1 MMNDNADIGNRIEDL
16 TQFPVVEFLET
27 SKEPDTFRELVI
39 NEVNFI
45 EFSYDDEPTP
55 TYYPVSTDDIVTIIP
70 VHSIQSVE
78 DEEGVIATLTES
90 GEDVRIDEEGRVY
103 EYLN

>member
-1 MMNDNADIGNRIEDL
+1 MKSNANVGNRIEDL
-16 TQFPVVEFLET
+16 TQFTVAEFLET
-27 SKEPDTFRELVI
+27 SEEPDTFRELVI
-39 NEVNFI
+39 DGVNFI

-70 VHSIQSVE
+70 VRSIQSVE
-78 DEEGVIATLTES
+78 EEGVLATLIES
-90 GEDVRIDEEGRVY
+90 GESVRIDEEGQVY